1 MTITAIKSIL
11 VGVGGTLVL
20 AMFCTTF
27 ISIEKVLFIIPVFVA
42 FNGALTGYR
51 LVEEMKDRLRNIGI
65 LSFVM
70 GVGGGAATFS
80 VVNLTGRLLNNPFGL
95 GLADMAIY
103 IGVSGVT
110 SYLGARLATKY
121 FNL

>member
-11 VGVGGTLVL
+11 AGVGGTLVL
-20 AMFCTTF
+20 AVFCTTF
-27 ISIEKVLFIIPVFVA
+27 ISIEKVLFIIPIFVA

-51 LVEEMKDRLRNIGI
+51 VVEEMKNRIRNIGFF
-65 LSFVM
+65 SFMM
-70 GVGGGAATFS
+70 GIGGGAATFS
-80 VVNLTGRLLNNPFGL
+80 VVNLTGRMLNNPFGL
-95 GLADMAIY
+95 GLTDMVIY